1 VSVRLLQHACT
12 PISILPVDRQ
22 RTAPTILLFCYNLEL
37 TTYLHSFFPTMDLTL
52 EPKTT
57 VQTRISAGFDSAESF
72 SDPKLS
78 DTKEALAGP
87 TVIDYPTGWSLRFLT
102 GALMLGM
109 FLVGVDS
116 SIIGVVTPKITTSFQ
131 AMDDIAWYGSGYMLP
146 HTVLQPTFGSF
157 YKMFN
162 VKAVYLTSIA
172 VFESKS
178 LLLWEVQR
186 WLTRRQLAHV
196 FALRRRTRFASSS
209 VV

>member
-1 VSVRLLQHACT
+1 
-12 PISILPVDRQ
+12 
-22 RTAPTILLFCYNLEL
+22 
-37 TTYLHSFFPTMDLTL
+37 
-52 EPKTT
+52 
-57 VQTRISAGFDSAESF
+57 
-72 SDPKLS
+72 
-78 DTKEALAGP
+78 
-87 TVIDYPTGWSLRFLT
+87 
-102 GALMLGM
+102 MLGM

-186 WLTRRQLAHV
+186 WLTRRQLARV